1 MNTKKT
7 CNVLWQ
13 LKKFDLL
20 SRLNESQLEELSSW
34 IKDFKFQ
41 KGELI
46 YLPGEP
52 SESVYFL
59 KQGKV
64 KLSYVGPEGKEFT
77 VSILDEGEPFG
88 EMSLVGEQDRSLK
101 AEALDKVVLCTV
113 SKRDFLHFTN
123 QVPELSLKVAKKV
136 GQHRREIQN
145 NLTDLLF
152 KDVPTRLAGI
162 LDKLADQYGEESE
175 KGVKIKPNLT
185 HEEIAKLIGST
196 RETTTANLNKFESE
210 GLIEKGRG
218 NIVVKDKSGLRNRAS
233 LS

>member
-1 MNTKKT
+1 MKNT
-7 CNVLWQ
+7 CNVLWE

-20 SRLNESQLEELSSW
+20 ARLNEPQLQELSSW
-34 IKDFKFQ
+34 VKDFEFQ

-59 KQGKV
+59 KKGKV
-64 KLSYVGPEGKEFT
+64 KLSYMGPEGKEFT
-77 VSILDEGEPFG
+77 VSIIDEGEPFG
-88 EMSLVGEQDRSLK
+88 EMSLVGEEDRSLK
-101 AEALDKVVLCTV
+101 AEALEEVVLCTI
-113 SKRDFLHFTN
+113 SKRDFLHFTD
-123 QVPELSLKVAKKV
+123 QIPELSLKVAKKI

-162 LDKLADQYGEESE
+162 LEKLANQYGEET
-175 KGVKIKPNLT
+175 KDGIKITPNFT

-196 RETTTANLNKFESE
+196 RETTTANLNQFETE
-210 GLIEKGRG
+210 GLIKKGRG
-218 NIVVKDKSGLRNRAS
+218 NIVIKDKPGLRKKAS
-233 LS
+233 LN